1 MKKIYQKVGWENK
14 PSKKTPVNAKNLGAM
29 DDAIDKLDNR
39 IIEVNQGVDNE
50 QTRAEK
56 AESFLEKELDGI
68 RVGANGKTYDSA
80 GEAVR
85 GQVGELK
92 EDINDVKQGE
102 IYKIIDWKEGFV
114 NALGDIQ
121 ADTSSEKYYVHGH
134 KRLEQNAKV
143 KYNLFSTSTISA
155 VAIGTEEEPIKM
167 LIPGTVPGGGYTGGE
182 YTVLAPYEDL
192 WFTTR
197 KSDITNN
204 RGTSIIIDTSNCNI
218 AQNLKNE
225 NAIIIKW
232 ETGYLKDQGLIVEDT
247 SYCHS
252 QLLTIP
258 PYMEISFKSRTAKD
272 VSTISEYDSNGNFLR
287 TIRLGTGN
295 METIK
300 YVSNKETYIKICVLF
315 SSKYSSMSG
324 YIVTMKDYKDEKQKN
339 IILKHGYVGMTGLK
353 ESSTENPYYYT
364 NPIELMQGQTIE
376 YYSSGSAS
384 VWGLSECDT
393 NGKFISGIQRGNSKY
408 IHQSYTAERHMFVRV
423 CAKVS
428 NDNVEQTTHD
438 PIVTKDDLKNIKV
451 YFKSFHYSDV
461 KNNVLYQKKITLIGD
476 SLAYGNILG
485 NDAVW
490 LRTLALKYDMND
502 TNMGINGNPVAI
514 QAKEKQISMV
524 ERYKNIP
531 KSDYIVLIGGAND
544 KRLDVPIGQIDDANP
559 NTFMGALNII
569 IDGIRS
575 MYPKSKLLFL
585 TNYNRYPS
593 LNSLGK
599 TDIDYVNAMIDV
611 CRNKCVKCYDN
622 YHDSGIYFQ
631 DSNLVQWQ
639 DEGISIGL
647 NENHHLSSEA
657 YKWIENRYETIL
669 AQL

>member
-1 MKKIYQKVGWENK
+1 MANTYTIQFRRGMYSDFDTSKIRPGEPVAILGND
-14 PSKKTPVNAKNLGAM
+14 PSVPSGKALYVAFAANDVRRLCS
-29 DDAIDKLDNR
+29 
-39 IIEVNQGVDNE
+39 IEDITE
-50 QTRAEK
+50 M
-56 AESFLEKELDGI
+56 
-68 RVGANGKTYDSA
+68 ANA
-80 GEAVR
+80 GEF
-85 GQVGELK
+85 VGPLEPQIEQNKKDINSLK
-92 EDINDVKQGE
+92 EDIDDLNQGE
-102 IYKIIDWKEGFV
+102 ISKIIDWREGFI
-114 NALGDIQ
+114 NGLGIIQ
-121 ADTSSEKYYVHGH
+121 ADTPSEKFYVHGH
-134 KRLEQNAKV
+134 KRLAQNTKV
-143 KYNLFSTSTISA
+143 KYNLFSTNTISA
-155 VAIGTEEEPIKM
+155 VAIGTEAKPIKM

-192 WFTTR
+192 WFVTR
-197 KSDITNN
+197 KSDITDNQ
-204 RGTSIIIDTSNCNI
+204 GTSIIIDTSNCNI

-225 NAIIIKW
+225 NAISIEWK
-232 ETGYLKDQGLIVEDT
+232 TGYVNTQGLIVGDNA
-247 SYCHS
+247 YCHS

-272 VSTISEYDSNGNFLR
+272 IATISEYDSNGSFLR
-287 TIRLGTGN
+287 TIRIGTGN
-295 METIK
+295 METVK

-315 SSKYSSMSG
+315 TNQYSSLSG
-324 YIVTMKDYKDEKQKN
+324 YTVTMKDYKGEEQNN
-339 IILKHGYVGMTGLK
+339 IILKYGYVGMTGLK
-353 ESSTENPYYYT
+353 EFSTENPYYYT

-393 NGKFISGIQRGNSKY
+393 NGNFISGIQQGNSKY
-408 IHQSYTAERHMFVRV
+408 IHRSYTAERHMFVRV

-428 NDNVEQTTHD
+428 NNANGQITHD
-438 PIVTKDDLKNIKV
+438 PIVAKDDLKNIKV

-461 KNNVLYQKKITLIGD
+461 KNKVLYQKKITLIGD

-490 LRTLALKYDMND
+490 LRDIALKYDMD
-502 TNMGINGNPVAI
+502 ATNMGINGNPVAI
-514 QAKEKQISMV
+514 QTKETQISMV

-544 KRLDVPIGQIDDANP
+544 KRLDVPIGQINDAAP

-575 MYPKSKLLFL
+575 MHPKSKLLFL
-585 TNYNRYPS
+585 TNYNRFPS

-622 YHDSGIYFQ
+622 YHESGIYFQ

-657 YKWIENRYETIL
+657 YKYIENRYETIL